1 MDSVKTVGVNFFSL
15 GVWWVDIIP
24 FALQTIIG
32 CLTIYYLLLKIKHIK
47 KG

>member
-15 GVWWVDIIP
+15 GVWWIDIIP

-32 CLTIYYLLLKIKHIK
+32 CLTIYYLLLKINHIK